1 MDSEISVERV
11 SLRFRLYHEKGAD
24 LKQALTSL
32 LRGRR
37 RAAYSE
43 FWALNEVSLHIAH
56 GERVGI
62 VGHNGAGKSTLL
74 KAMTGIYWPTSGTV
88 AVRGRIC
95 SLLEIGAGFNHEL
108 SGRENIY
115 LHGAIYGLHRQEIAQ
130 MVDEII
136 SFTGLGEFIDTP
148 VKYYSTGM
156 YMRLAFAAATAVKP
170 EILILDEMFAGGDAE
185 FIAKAAKR
193 MQEVFDVAS
202 IIVFVS
208 HQLEL
213 IEKFCQRVIWMD
225 HGRVRADGPTENI
238 LTAYRSVM
246 QGGQGDAVAGRGLDG
261 GAADPGR
268 RARLL
273 TVRFEDADGN
283 RRTEF
288 AAGMQARLLVEFA
301 TSEEMASPIIGF
313 LFKDAQGLPVMGENT
328 CASFDGRAPR
338 AAAGDRVRA
347 RFAFTMP
354 PLAAGAYD
362 VTVAL
367 VEGVQASHQSR
378 LWVDGASRVVV
389 PGTGTNSGKG
399 VLALPLE
406 SVSLEVGG
414 G

>member
-1 MDSEISVERV
+1 MDSEILVDHV

-37 RAAYSE
+37 RTAYSE
-43 FWALNEVSLHIAH
+43 FWALNEVSLRIAH

-136 SFTGLGEFIDTP
+136 AFTGLGEFIDTP
-148 VKYYSTGM
+148 VKYFSTGM

-185 FIAKAAKR
+185 FIAKAARR
-193 MQEVFDVAS
+193 MQEVFDAAA

-225 HGRVRADGPTENI
+225 HGRVRADGPTGNV
-238 LTAYRSVM
+238 LAAYRSVM
-246 QGGQGDAVAGRGLDG
+246 QGGQGGAVDGRGLDG
-261 GAADPGR
+261 GAADAGR
-268 RARLL
+268 SARLL
-273 TVRFEDADGN
+273 EVRCEDAAGN
-283 RRTEF
+283 RCTEF
-288 AAGMQARLLVEFA
+288 AAGSRLSLAVEFA
-301 TSEEMASPIIGF
+301 TAEDLDSPAIGF

-328 CASFDGRAPR
+328 FARCAGRAPR
-338 AAAGDRVRA
+338 VAAGQRVRA
-347 RFAFTMP
+347 RFSFVLP
-354 PLAAGAYD
+354 PLAAGRYD
-362 VTVAL
+362 LAVAL
-367 VEGVQASHQSR
+367 VDGTQAAHRTR
-378 LWVDGASRVVV
+378 LWVDCATRVAV
-389 PGTGTNSGKG
+389 PDDGRNAGKG
-399 VLALPLE
+399 VLALPLDE
-406 SVSLEVGG
+406 VRLEVCDG
-414 G
+414 